1 MAEDCA
7 DPFVAVTP
15 LYAFSSHSDELVIGK
30 LFRLVKYQRD
40 SLPP

>member
-30 LFRLVKYQRD
+30 LFDWSSISETRCR
-40 SLPP
+40 P